1 MRINFYLMQLFFF
14 ILLFYS
20 CQNSRLILKSEDNY
34 FKTSLGEIIRKQRM
48 IKGMTQEELA
58 IAVNMSQNSLSLIED
73 GYATPIL
80 HKMEAFE
87 SILGIQLIEKN

>member
-1 MRINFYLMQLFFF
+1 
-14 ILLFYS
+14 
-20 CQNSRLILKSEDNY
+20 
-34 FKTSLGEIIRKQRM
+34 M